1 MSTAFVLSFAR
12 GFAAASIARALIVAG
27 LEMAQ
32 VAIAWEIYAVTRD
45 PLALGWIGLAQ
56 FLPVLLFS
64 PVAGQVADRFP
75 RRIVALL
82 CLAGVVVGHL
92 AFVVVARSLL
102 PVLALLFL
110 IGCLRAFL
118 GPAVAALIST
128 LIPAD
133 AVGRYAAANTMLFT
147 VATILGPALG
157 GLLLAAL
164 SPTAVYVAAVVVI
177 VAAGLLLA
185 TVAAPVEARAPPA
198 VRLSAALDGL
208 SYLRGRPLLFA
219 SIGLDFVAVFL
230 GGVTALLPIFA
241 VDVLHTGATGLG
253 VLRAAPAFGAAL
265 MGAYL
270 TVRPLE
276 RRLGPA
282 LFLGVFVFGVAT
294 VVFGLSTSLPLSLA
308 MLAVLG
314 AADMVSMVVRSGL
327 MQVLVPSEWR
337 GRVSAVT
344 SVFIGASN
352 ELGELE
358 SGVAAKLLGPVG
370 AVVIGGVGCV
380 LVATVAAVAVP
391 DLRRLE
397 ALPRSPDDGR

>member
-1 MSTAFVLSFAR
+1 
-12 GFAAASIARALIVAG
+12 
-27 LEMAQ
+27 
-32 VAIAWEIYAVTRD
+32 VAIAWEIYDVTRD

-75 RRIVALL
+75 RRIVALV
-82 CLAGVVVGHL
+82 CLSGVIVGHALFIVVDRAL
-92 AFVVVARSLL
+92 A
-102 PVLALLFL
+102 PVLGLLCA

-118 GPAVAALIST
+118 GPSIAALIST
-128 LIPAD
+128 LIPPES
-133 AVGRYAAANTMLFT
+133 VGRHAAANTMLFT
-147 VATILGPALG
+147 VATIVGPALG
-157 GLLLAAL
+157 GLLLAAV
-164 SPTAVYVAAVVVI
+164 SAVAVYGGAVVFLIASV
-177 VAAGLLLA
+177 GLLA
-185 TVAAPVEARAPPA
+185 V
-198 VRLSAALDGL
+198 VRLPSEPQATPPVRMSAAWDGL
-208 SYLRGRPLLFA
+208 RYLRGRPLLFVA
-219 SIGLDFVAVFL
+219 IGLDFVAVFL

-241 VDVLHTGATGLG
+241 VDVLHVGATGLG
-253 VLRAAPAFGAAL
+253 VLRAAPALGAAS
-265 MGAYL
+265 MGAWL

-282 LFLGVFVFGVAT
+282 LFLGVFVFGGAT

-327 MQVLVPSEWR
+327 MQVLVPSVWR

-358 SGVAAKLLGPVG
+358 SGVAARLLGPVG
-370 AVVIGGVGCV
+370 AVVAGGVGCV
-380 LVATVAAVAVP
+380 VVALLGAAAFP
-391 DLRRLE
+391 LLRRMDT
-397 ALPRSPDDGR
+397 LPPPPSE